1 MQKIYRVYQSPS
13 LVEELL
19 ARGVGLDGEL
29 ELGVDGGDAH
39 VDWLRHLGGGGLL
52 LLFLTLH
59 SA

>member
-39 VDWLRHLGGGGLL
+39 VDRLRHLGGGGLL